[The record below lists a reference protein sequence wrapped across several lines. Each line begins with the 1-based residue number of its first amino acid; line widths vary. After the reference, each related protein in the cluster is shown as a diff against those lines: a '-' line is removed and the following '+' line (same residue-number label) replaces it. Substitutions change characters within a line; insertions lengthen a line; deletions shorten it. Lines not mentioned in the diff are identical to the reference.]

1 MLEPGTQVA
10 GYRIEGVL
18 GHGGM
23 GIVYSARQIALER
36 LVALKILAPQLSADE
51 SFRQRFRREGQVQ
64 AAIDHPHIIPIYEAG
79 EIDGALFITMRLVRG
94 PTLKD
99 LIVARQLE
107 AARTLRILK
116 PIAQALDAAH
126 EVELIHRDI
135 KPQNILV
142 GHHDHPYLADF
153 GLTKGANEVGLTRT
167 GQFVGTTDYVAPEQ
181 IRGEQAGAPS
191 DVYSLAGVLYECLTG
206 VVPYAKPSD
215 AAVLFAHMMEPPPLV
230 TDQRPDLPAA
240 LDEVVARG
248 MSKDPSARHPRA
260 SDLIA
265 EAERAF
271 GRRIRAAITPPGPL
285 EVPEETGIR
294 FPEQKIATHET
305 RVRAV
310 PEPPEPPTGAQQPPA
325 VVEPADEPAEP
336 VIRPAEALPA
346 AADASNVL
354 AFPPPP
360 ETAFPA
366 EPEPAAPAPAQTR
379 LTPPATPTAP
389 TPLAPKER
397 APTPLAPTQR
407 APAPTPLAPTQRAP
421 APSPLAPRRTREDT
435 PATLRAASP
444 PAAAAARSAG
454 APSRGERRSLVPAA
468 LVVAAVGAI
477 AVAAGLLLG
486 KPDNSTPAAAP
497 SAPPLSSSA
506 ANDAVALSFPATW
519 SRADR
524 APAIDGLDLARPV
537 ALTAGARGAG
547 VVAGRTTAT
556 GPTLLPAAFLKQLPD
571 RPAAERVR
579 LGELQALRYRDL
591 RPKGSATALT
601 VFAVPTTRGVA
612 TVACRAPAAAAAAFR
627 PDCERVAA
635 SLRLSGAKP
644 YGLGPQ
650 GPYARGV
657 DRALTALAASRGRD
671 RRALASARTQ
681 GGQAKLA
688 GALARDHDHAAVA
701 LARLAVSPADAR
713 AHAALVAAVR
723 RSRDGYARMARAA
736 RRHDAKG
743 FAAGEHAVRDGDA
756 RLRAALAVLKDLGY
770 RAG

>member
-142 GHHDHPYLADF
+142 GLHDHPYLADF

-181 IRGEQAGAPS
+181 IRGENAGAPS
-191 DVYSLAGVLYECLTG
+191 DVYALAGVLYECLTG

-215 AAVLFAHMMEPPPLV
+215 AAVLFAHMMEAPPLV

-248 MSKDPSARHPRA
+248 MAKDPSTRQPCA

-305 RVRAV
+305 HVRAV
-310 PEPPEPPTGAQQPPA
+310 PEPPEQPPPSTGQEQSST
-325 VVEPADEPAEP
+325 VVDPKPPEP

-354 AFPPPP
+354 AFPPPQ

-366 EPEPAAPAPAQTR
+366 EPERAEPAPEAPRLTAPA
-379 LTPPATPTAP
+379 
-389 TPLAPKER
+389 
-397 APTPLAPTQR
+397 APTPLAPTEH
-407 APAPTPLAPTQRAP
+407 APTPPAPTERAPVPPPLAPTEGAP
-421 APSPLAPRRTREDT
+421 APSPLAPRRTREET
-435 PATLRAASP
+435 PATLRDASAP
-444 PAAAAARSAG
+444 VPAAGSAG
-454 APSRGERRSLVPAA
+454 APARGERRSLVPAA
-468 LVVAAVGAI
+468 LVVAAVAGI

-486 KPDNSTPAAAP
+486 KPDDSTPPPAP
-497 SAPPLSSSA
+497 SAPSLSSSA

-537 ALTAGARGAG
+537 AVTAGARGAG

-556 GPTLLPAAFLKQLPD
+556 GPTLLPAAFVRQLPG

-591 RPKGSATALT
+591 RPNGSATALT

-612 TVACRAPAAAAAAFR
+612 TVACHTPAAAAAAFR
-627 PDCERVAA
+627 ADCERVAA
-635 SLRLSGAKP
+635 SLKLSGAKP

-650 GPYARGV
+650 EPYARGV
-657 DRALTALAASRGRD
+657 DRALTALAAARGRD

-688 GALARDHDHAAVA
+688 GALARDHDRAGTA

-743 FAAGEHAVRDGDA
+743 FAAGERAVRDGDE
-756 RLRAALAVLKDLGY
+756 RLRTALAALKDLGY
-770 RAG
+770 RTG

>member
-23 GIVYSARQIALER
+23 GIVYSARQLALER
-36 LVALKILAPQLSADE
+36 LVALKILAPQLSGDE

-142 GHHDHPYLADF
+142 GLHDHPYLADF

-191 DVYSLAGVLYECLTG
+191 DVYSLAAVLYECLTG

-248 MSKDPSARHPRA
+248 MAKDPAARQPRA
-260 SDLIA
+260 SDLID

-294 FPEQKIATHET
+294 FPEQKIATHQT

-310 PEPPEPPTGAQQPPA
+310 PEPAEPPKPPPADQEQPPTI
-325 VVEPADEPAEP
+325 VEPADEPAEH
-336 VIRPAEALPA
+336 VVLPAEALPA
-346 AADASNVL
+346 AAEASNVL
-354 AFPPPP
+354 AFPPPQ

-379 LTPPATPTAP
+379 PSPPPAP
-389 TPLAPKER
+389 TPSAPLAPAEQ
-397 APTPLAPTQR
+397 APAAPSPLAPTEH
-407 APAPTPLAPTQRAP
+407 AP
-421 APSPLAPRRTREDT
+421 APSPLGRRRVRDDT
-435 PATLRAASP
+435 PATLRAAATP
-444 PAAAAARSAG
+444 VTAAARPAG
-454 APSRGERRSLVPAA
+454 AQPRGERRSLVA
-468 LVVAAVGAI
+468 AAVLVTAVTAI

-486 KPDNSTPAAAP
+486 KPDDSTPAPSP
-497 SAPPLSSSA
+497 SAPSLSSSA
-506 ANDAVALSFPATW
+506 ANDAVGMSFPATW

-524 APAIDGLDLARPV
+524 GPAIDGLDLARPV
-537 ALTAGARGAG
+537 ALSAGARDAG
-547 VVAGRTTAT
+547 VVAGRTAAT
-556 GPTLLPAAFLKQLPD
+556 GPTLLPAAFVKQLPD

-579 LGELQALRYRDL
+579 LGELQALRYANL
-591 RPKGSATALT
+591 RPGGSATALT

-612 TVACRAPAAAAAAFR
+612 TVACHAPVAAAAAFR
-627 PDCERVAA
+627 ADCERVAA
-635 SLRLSGAKP
+635 SLKLSGAKP

-650 GPYARGV
+650 APYARGV

-671 RRALASARTQ
+671 RRALANARTQ
-681 GGQAKLA
+681 GGQSRLA
-688 GALARDHDHAAVA
+688 GALARDHDRAATA
-701 LARLAVSPADAR
+701 LGGLAVSPADAR

-736 RRHDAKG
+736 RRHDARG
-743 FAAGEHAVRDGDA
+743 FAAGESAVRDGDA
-756 RLRAALAVLKDLGY
+756 GLRKALAALKDLGY
-770 RAG
+770 RTG

>member
-116 PIAQALDAAH
+116 PIAQALDVAH
-126 EVELIHRDI
+126 EVDLIHRDI

-181 IRGEQAGAPS
+181 IRGEPAGAPS

-248 MSKDPSARHPRA
+248 MSKDPDARQARA
-260 SDLIA
+260 SDLIS

-294 FPEQKIATHET
+294 FPEEKIATHET

-310 PEPPEPPTGAQQPPA
+310 PEPPEPLESP
-325 VVEPADEPAEP
+325 EE
-336 VIRPAEALPA
+336 
-346 AADASNVL
+346 SNVL

-360 ETAFPA
+360 ETAFPPA
-366 EPEPAAPAPAQTR
+366 PETGFPPARETRLAPPAAPT
-379 LTPPATPTAP
+379 
-389 TPLAPKER
+389 E
-397 APTPLAPTQR
+397 PTPLAPTEH
-407 APAPTPLAPTQRAP
+407 APAPTERAAASP
-421 APSPLAPRRTREDT
+421 APVAPLRARADT
-435 PATLRAASP
+435 PATLRAAPAP
-444 PAAAAARSAG
+444 PARG
-454 APSRGERRSLVPAA
+454 ADAPPRGGRRSLVPAA
-468 LVVAAVGAI
+468 LVVTAVAVV
-477 AVAAGLLLG
+477 AVAAGLLIG
-486 KPDNSTPAAAP
+486 HRDSPSPAAPP
-497 SAPPLSSSA
+497 SAPALASSA
-506 ANDAVALSFPATW
+506 GNDLLDLSFPESW
-519 SRADR
+519 RRSHR
-524 APAIDGLDLARPV
+524 APAIDGLDVARPV
-537 ALTAGARGAG
+537 AVSAGAGGAG

-556 GPTLLPAAFLKQLPD
+556 GPTLLPAAFVKQLPEP
-571 RPAAERVR
+571 PAGERVR
-579 LGELQALRYRDL
+579 LGGLQALRYRGL
-591 RPKGSATALT
+591 RPSGSGPAVT

-612 TVACRAPAAAAAAFR
+612 TVACHAPAAAAAAFEA
-627 PDCERVAA
+627 DCERVAA
-635 SLRLSGAKP
+635 SLKLSGAEA

-650 GPYARGV
+650 ARYARTV
-657 DRALTALAASRGRD
+657 DRTLTALAAARARD
-671 RRALASARTQ
+671 RRALAGARTQ

-688 GALARDHDHAAVA
+688 AALAGDHDRAART
-701 LARLAVSPADAR
+701 LAGLAVSPADAR

-723 RSRDGYARMARAA
+723 RAHDGYARMARAA

-743 FAAGEHAVRDGDA
+743 FGAGERAVRDGDA
-756 RLRAALAVLKDLGY
+756 MLRRALAALRELGY
-770 RAG
+770 KTG